1 MKKASRFGAL
11 DLIAKNNGY
20 NDKIELLRD
29 YGFIPT
35 VKMPAHKKI
44 EIVSLLWK
52 HYVKRRRQF

>member
-1 MKKASRFGAL
+1 MKKASYFGAL

>member
-1 MKKASRFGAL
+1 MKKAFCFGAL

-52 HYVKRRRQF
+52 YYVKRRRQF

>member
-1 MKKASRFGAL
+1 MKKTSSFGAL

-29 YGFIPT
+29 YNFIPT

-52 HYVKRRRQF
+52 HYIKRRRQF